1 MYVCKEEFLI
11 LYFICARQVALFFK
25 SRNFIEGK
33 KKVTDG
39 MTSWE
44 WQGFLWNQLDFSLAS
59 NHVQITSREQL
70 VECDLNYDLR
80 FQRK

>member
-1 MYVCKEEFLI
+1 
-11 LYFICARQVALFFK
+11 
-25 SRNFIEGK
+25 
-33 KKVTDG
+33 

-44 WQGFLWNQLDFSLAS
+44 WQGFLWNQLDFSFAS